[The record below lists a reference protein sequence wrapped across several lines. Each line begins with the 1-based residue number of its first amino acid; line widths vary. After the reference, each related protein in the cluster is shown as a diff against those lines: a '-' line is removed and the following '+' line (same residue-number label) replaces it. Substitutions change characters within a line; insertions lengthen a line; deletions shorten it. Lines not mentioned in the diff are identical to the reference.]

1 MAEIDNLT
9 RQKLREW
16 QNRRVDVKEKMRLHP
31 DRALEF
37 SRVLDLM
44 DEEHA
49 EILSGAT
56 ANPADWA
63 HQQGNA
69 TEQDELLTHD
79 RPATAGAFS
88 LQLQVD
94 SDSSE
99 GLRKL
104 LELALYEL
112 NERIDRSVRVAATE
126 QRTYPGGTSGSL
138 GSYRFELG
146 VNGGESHD

>member
-16 QNRRVDVKEKMRLHP
+16 QIRRVDVKENMRLHP

-49 EILSGAT
+49 EILSEA
-56 ANPADWA
+56 AASQADLA
-63 HQQGNA
+63 HQHVRA
-69 TEQDELLTHD
+69 AEQDE
-79 RPATAGAFS
+79 PAAHGLPTKTGTFS

-94 SDSSE
+94 SDSTE
-99 GLRKL
+99 GLRRL

-112 NERIDRSVRVAATE
+112 NQRIDTSARVAAGE
-126 QRTYPGGTSGSL
+126 QRTYPGGTSGTL

-146 VNGGESHD
+146 VNGGEGHD